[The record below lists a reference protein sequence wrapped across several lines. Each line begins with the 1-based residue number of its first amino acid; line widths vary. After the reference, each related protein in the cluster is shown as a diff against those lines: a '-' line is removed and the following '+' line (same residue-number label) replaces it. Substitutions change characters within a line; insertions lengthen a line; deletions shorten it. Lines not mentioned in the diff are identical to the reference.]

1 MKKKI
6 ISIAVFAL
14 LIVMM
19 FPYLC
24 LPIAA
29 IMPNSDITDS
39 YQYSY
44 EGVDIDAPDA
54 YRYVRTIT
62 TDDIGVNPDSYEPVD
77 LFQRNGYVY
86 IVNKGGSAIIILDE
100 NFKLVKTIRAVKNSP
115 ATENDPGY
123 TVPALD
129 IYKYDING
137 NPQVDPDM
145 TSSSPYSFREP
156 EGIYVD
162 ENGLMYVA
170 DKGNRRIVVLDIDGY
185 VKNVIQSVKVSLLG
199 KDYIFRPVKLAVD
212 RSGGMHVIA
221 YAVNR
226 GIMELDYDGSFAN
239 FIGAPKVKVN
249 AVDWFWRVVSTE
261 EQKKK
266 LVKYVPTEFNNLSQD
281 NRGFLY
287 VTISTI
293 SYEDMTSIAGGST
306 DSAMPVAKLNSAGDD
321 ILRRK
326 GSFAPMGDAL
336 FSMTTTPQ
344 IVDVDSYENGAYVI
358 LDQKTGRFFTYDN
371 DGELLF
377 ISGGKGNQYGRLKT
391 PYSLCIKDDQIVIS
405 DVGNKTLVVY
415 EQTDYAKT
423 VFNAL
428 DSHIAGEYSKAE
440 QYWNEVITYNSNM
453 YIAYIGLGK
462 AELRKGNSVYDDT
475 RLEYYENS
483 LKYFEV
489 ANEKTYYST
498 SFKVLQKARLE
509 KYFTLIGI
517 SVVLIAGAIIAII
530 AIRSKKR
537 NKNLPREEVDD

>member
-6 ISIAVFAL
+6 ISISVFAL
-14 LIVMM
+14 LVVMLV
-19 FPYLC
+19 PYFC
-24 LPIAA
+24 LPMAA
-29 IMPNSDITDS
+29 IMPNSDMLDS
-39 YQYSY
+39 YQYSNDK
-44 EGVDIDAPDA
+44 VDVDAPDA

-62 TDDIGVNPDSYEPVD
+62 VKDLGVNPEAYEPVD
-77 LFQRNGYVY
+77 LFQRNGYIY
-86 IVNKGGSAIIILDE
+86 IVNKAGSAIIVLDE
-100 NFKLVKTIRAVKNSP
+100 NYKVLKTIRAIKNTP
-115 ATENDPGY
+115 ATETEPGY
-123 TVPALD
+123 NIPPLD
-129 IYKYDING
+129 IYKYDVNG

-145 TSSSPYSFREP
+145 TSSNPYSFREP

-162 ENGLMYVA
+162 EEGLMYVA
-170 DKGNRRIVVLDIDGY
+170 DKGNRRIVVLDINGF

-212 RSGGMHVIA
+212 KSGGMHVIA

-281 NRGFLY
+281 YRGFLY

-293 SYEDMTSIAGGST
+293 SAEDMMSIAGGAS

-326 GSFAPMGDAL
+326 GAFAPMGDAYFFL
-336 FSMTTTPQ
+336 TSSPQ
-344 IVDVDSYENGAYVI
+344 IVDVDSYDNGAFII
-358 LDQKTGRFFTYDN
+358 LDQRTGRFFTYDN

-391 PYSLCIKDDQIVIS
+391 PYSLCIKDDQVVIS

-415 EQTDYAKT
+415 EQTDYSKT

-428 DSHIAGEYSKAE
+428 DSHIAGEYTAAE
-440 QYWNEVITYNSNM
+440 GYWNEVITYNSNM

-462 AELRKGNSVYDDT
+462 AELRKGNAVYDDT

-489 ANEKTYYST
+489 ANEKTYYS
-498 SFKVLQKARLE
+498 SAFKILQKARME

-517 SVVLIAGAIIAII
+517 SVVLVAGAIIAII
-530 AIRSKKR
+530 AIRSKKK
-537 NKNLPREEVDD
+537 NKNMPREEGDD